1 MAVGNLEL
9 VKTVTG
15 TSSATVDVTD
25 CFSADYDVYKVTI
38 YDKEITASAFNQN
51 LRLLDSGGTVI
62 SASEY
67 DYAALEEKSY
77 AAFGEF
83 KSISATSFE
92 RAIGLGTAGADDSG
106 GVVFYFF
113 NPYDSSSY
121 TFMISQN
128 ANFYAGNGLLA
139 YKYIGVHKST
149 ETISGIQLVMAGST
163 FTTVTASVYGLASN

>member
-1 MAVGNLEL
+1 MATNLEFIKSQSL
-9 VKTVTG
+9 
-15 TSSATVDVTD
+15 TSSASTLSVTD
-25 CFSADYDVYKVTI
+25 CFNANYDVYKVTI
-38 YDKEITASAFNQN
+38 SNKEITASAFNQN

-67 DYAALEEKSY
+67 DYAALEEKAY
-77 AAFGEF
+77 ASFGEF
-83 KSISATSFE
+83 KSTSATSFE

-121 TFMISQN
+121 TFMLCQN
-128 ANFYAGNGLLA
+128 ANFYAGSGLLG

-149 ETISGIQLVMAGST
+149 ETISGIQLVMAGSS
-163 FTTVTASVYGLASN
+163 FTTVTASVYGVK

>member
-1 MAVGNLEL
+1 MSGNLEL
-9 VKTVTG
+9 IKTVTG

-25 CFSADYDVYKVTI
+25 CFNANYDVYKVTI

-62 SASEY
+62 IAAEY

-83 KSISATSFE
+83 KSTSATSFE
-92 RAIGLGTAGADDSG
+92 RAIGLGTSGAADG
-106 GVVFYFF
+106 GGTVFYFF

-121 TFMISQN
+121 TFILSQN
-128 ANFYAGNGLLA
+128 ANGYAGSGLLG
-139 YKYIGVHKST
+139 YKYIGVHKSA
-149 ETISGIQLVMAGST
+149 ETISGIQLVMAGSS
-163 FTTVTASVYGLASN
+163 FTTVTASVYGVK